1 MVCLTGVCYQSLG
14 QFRSAVSQF
23 SRALLLD
30 QTSCCW
36 YQREVALFIWSRLD
50 KSLKTFNLDSEV
62 DPRIKDGWCKRA
74 SWRHILPSA
83 SSNSSFPPNER
94 YVPLTQPKQV
104 SDFDENSPNPP
115 DQHTNSTPLPGE
127 KPQLLPS
134 QSPTLFLPRP
144 PSSKQEAIE
153 KLLHFTAP
161 YGEWL
166 QLRCPGFLPNIRQ
179 VTAAHNALP
188 LLLSTRTFFTSFFS
202 TFCVTILFTYLPC
215 PALLLFY
222 PNFFLL
228 NLHQP
233 DPDPVPVPAPPPH
246 QHAMFGLASL
256 QMAQSLRTHI
266 SSVHLGGPGLQVPDA
281 SSSYLAPSASKG
293 ITAYK
298 NSSGRSGCSSS
309 GSGGRAGAG
318 AGSSASSGAPSTG
331 KRQNDTEHTFAWRDF
346 FDIVVKWRQV
356 RHR

>member
-83 SSNSSFPPNER
+83 SSNSSFLPNER

-104 SDFDENSPNPP
+104 SDFDENTPNPP
-115 DQHTNSTPLPGE
+115 DQHTNSTPPHCE

-179 VTAAHNALP
+179 VTAAHNALL
-188 LLLSTRTFFTSFFS
+188 LLLSRRTFSPPISILSVSPSSLHTSPTLPYS
-202 TFCVTILFTYLPC
+202 YSIPTFTYSITLTLSLSLPHT
-215 PALLLFY
+215 
-222 PNFFLL
+222 FLSACYVRPRL
-228 NLHQP
+228 PSNGPKSTYAHK
-233 DPDPVPVPAPPPH
+233 
-246 QHAMFGLASL
+246 
-256 QMAQSLRTHI
+256 LRTSRRSWTAGSRCLFLIPRSKCLERYH
-266 SSVHLGGPGLQVPDA
+266 GLQ
-281 SSSYLAPSASKG
+281 
-293 ITAYK
+293 
-298 NSSGRSGCSSS
+298 
-309 GSGGRAGAG
+309 
-318 AGSSASSGAPSTG
+318 
-331 KRQNDTEHTFAWRDF
+331 E
-346 FDIVVKWRQV
+346 
-356 RHR
+356 

>member
-1 MVCLTGVCYQSLG
+1 MPHLSDPHTCNAEKIPKIPPRILPPMPITTDAEPNTAGTSGEVSMVCLTGVCYQSLG

-104 SDFDENSPNPP
+104 SDFDENPPNPP
-115 DQHTNSTPLPGE
+115 DQHTNSTPPPGE

-179 VTAAHNALP
+179 VTAARNALP
-188 LLLSTRTFFTSFFS
+188 LLLSRRTFFTSFLS
-202 TFCVTILFTYLPC
+202 IFCVTILCTYLPC
-215 PALLLFY
+215 PALPYSNSIPTFTYSITLTL
-222 PNFFLL
+222 
-228 NLHQP
+228 
-233 DPDPVPVPAPPPH
+233 
-246 QHAMFGLASL
+246 SL
-256 QMAQSLRTHI
+256 SL
-266 SSVHLGGPGLQVPDA
+266 P
-281 SSSYLAPSASKG
+281 
-293 ITAYK
+293 
-298 NSSGRSGCSSS
+298 
-309 GSGGRAGAG
+309 
-318 AGSSASSGAPSTG
+318 
-331 KRQNDTEHTFAWRDF
+331 HTFLSACN
-346 FDIVVKWRQV
+346 V
-356 RHR
+356 RPRLPSNGPKSTYAH